1 MERRII
7 QTNDGSKTIHLVNLN
22 ENYHSIHGAVQESE
36 HVFIRNGLLK
46 LSETKT
52 ELKILEIGFGTGLNA
67 MLSMKAAALEK
78 TSIYY
83 EGLEAYPPKKEE
95 LSELNYQQLGQLKGF
110 EKETEG
116 IINCEWNV
124 KIKISNFFTL
134 CKKEIQIENYSKND
148 FFDLIYFDAFGPRT
162 QPEIWSL
169 LNFKKIYNALRH
181 RGIFVTYCAKGQVRR
196 DLISVGFQVEKL
208 PGPPGKREMI
218 RAFKN

>member
-7 QTNDGSKTIHLVNLN
+7 ETNDGSKTIHLVNLN

-67 MLSMKAAALEK
+67 MLSMKTAALEK
-78 TSIYY
+78 MSIYY

>member
-7 QTNDGSKTIHLVNLN
+7 ETNDGSKTIHLVNLN

>member
-1 MERRII
+1 VERRII
-7 QTNDGSKTIHLVNLN
+7 ETNDGSKTIHLVNLN

-67 MLSMKAAALEK
+67 MLSMKTAALEK
-78 TSIYY
+78 MSIYY

-95 LSELNYQQLGQLKGF
+95 LSELNYQQLGQLIGF
-110 EKETEG
+110 ETETEG

-148 FFDLIYFDAFGPRT
+148 FFDLVYFDAFGPRT

>member
-1 MERRII
+1 
-7 QTNDGSKTIHLVNLN
+7 
-22 ENYHSIHGAVQESE
+22 
-36 HVFIRNGLLK
+36 
-46 LSETKT
+46 
-52 ELKILEIGFGTGLNA
+52 

>member
-7 QTNDGSKTIHLVNLN
+7 ETNDGSKTIHLVNLN

-46 LSETKT
+46 MSETKT

-83 EGLEAYPPKKEE
+83 EGLEAYPLKKEE

-196 DLISVGFQVEKL
+196 DLISVGFEVEKL

>member
-7 QTNDGSKTIHLVNLN
+7 ETNDGSKTIHLVNLN

-46 LSETKT
+46 MCETKT

-67 MLSMKAAALEK
+67 MLSMKTAAHEK
-78 TSIYY
+78 KSIYY

-95 LSELNYQQLGQLKGF
+95 LRELNYQQLGQLKGF
-110 EKETEG
+110 EKETEF
-116 IINCEWNV
+116 IINCKWNV
-124 KIKISNFFTL
+124 EIKISNFFTL

-148 FFDLIYFDAFGPRT
+148 FFDLVYFDAFGPRA

-169 LNFKKIYNALRH
+169 INFKKIYNALRH
-181 RGIFVTYCAKGQVRR
+181 KGVFVTYCSKGQVRR
-196 DLISVGFQVEKL
+196 DLIGVGFEVEKL